1 MQFPF
6 YWVWKLLRP
15 LPNSKFHR
23 GIFKFLLYVEIL
35 GTLGYLP
42 SPVLLDLNG
51 APDHPRHRHWR
62 PRDMPRELTL
72 TFADPVIHPKE
83 LNLFTLVS
91 VVKWANTSTCAH
103 RELLMQSKNGPE
115 VPSTSVCCTFSAQDS
130 MRVHRDGSKGCDIMN
145 MFQCHQIM
153 YSFKRWFLRYVY
165 LTMI

>member
-6 YWVWKLLRP
+6 YWAWKLLRP

-42 SPVLLDLNG
+42 SPVLRDLNG
-51 APDHPRHRHWR
+51 APDHLRHRHWR
-62 PRDMPRELTL
+62 PRDTPRELTL

-103 RELLMQSKNGPE
+103 RELLMWSKKAPRCPARLCVVCSQHRTTWELTEMAVRVVTLWRCFNATKLCIVLNGG
-115 VPSTSVCCTFSAQDS
+115 F
-130 MRVHRDGSKGCDIMN
+130 
-145 MFQCHQIM
+145 
-153 YSFKRWFLRYVY
+153 
-165 LTMI
+165 